1 MNNLNVIRLLLSSSL
16 VLLFAS
22 CDKKFKD
29 DNFTAYFGG
38 EVTNPTN
45 RYVLFCKD
53 SEVIDTI
60 PLNEDNTFFKTF
72 DSLVPGLYSFKHEPE
87 YQYVYF
93 DKNDSIMV
101 RINSQDFD
109 ESIVFCGRGEE
120 KNNFLME
127 LYLKN
132 EEDKNKMFD
141 ILDYD
146 LEKFTKNIDSSYTSK
161 EAFYNKKKE
170 CIKWSE
176 DFDMYAKA
184 TLDFF
189 HYSKKEIYPMVH
201 QMRTGENIENQL
213 PKDFYD
219 FRSTIDFNNAAF
231 TNFSPF
237 VKYLSNMMSNV
248 ASDEEFTNVSEIDKA
263 FQINIKKLNIADT
276 LFKNEKIKNI
286 VLNNIAFTYLL
297 EDQNIVNNKK
307 FLDKYHSLS
316 TDKSQ
321 HNEIVKI
328 GDAIQLLKTGNPL
341 PETNLINTEGK
352 TFNIQSLIKNKT
364 IIFFWTKSLESHLV
378 AAHKRILEIRKKHPD
393 YDIIAI
399 SVDDNQLKWKALL
412 ANYKFEGVREYR
424 AENFEDLKEKWVV
437 NKIHRTILVDAKGK
451 IDNAFVSL
459 FDVKF
464 EDNLR

>member
-1 MNNLNVIRLLLSSSL
+1 MHNLNVRLLFSFSL
-16 VLLFAS
+16 VFALCS

-72 DSLVPGLYSFKHEPE
+72 DSLAPGLYSFKHEPE

-93 DKNDSIMV
+93 DKNDSLMV

-109 ESIVFCGRGEE
+109 ESIIFCGRGEE
-120 KNNFLME
+120 KNNFMME

-132 EEDKNKMFD
+132 EDDKNKLFEVFD
-141 ILDYD
+141 AD
-146 LEKFTKNIDSSYTSK
+146 LQKFTRNIDSSYKSK

-170 CIKWSE
+170 EIKWSE
-176 DFDMYAKA
+176 DFDKYAKA
-184 TLDFF
+184 SLDFF

-201 QMRTGENIENQL
+201 EMRTGENIDGKL
-213 PKDFYD
+213 PTDYYD
-219 FRSTIDFNNAAF
+219 FRNNVDFNNAAF

-237 VKYLSNMMSNV
+237 VRYLSNMMNNV
-248 ASDEEFTNVSEIDKA
+248 ATDKEFTNVSEIDKA
-263 FQINIKKLNIADT
+263 LEINIKKLNIADT

-307 FLDKYHSLS
+307 FLDKYHALS
-316 TDKSQ
+316 TDKDQ

-328 GDAIQLLKTGNPL
+328 GNAIQSLKTGSDL
-341 PETNLINTEGK
+341 PDINLVDVDGK
-352 TFNIQSLIKNKT
+352 VQSIGSIIKKKT
-364 IIFFWTKSLESHLV
+364 VVFFWTKNLESHLV
-378 AAHKRILEIRKKHPD
+378 ASHKKVLEIQKKHPD
-393 YDIIAI
+393 YDFVAI
-399 SVDDNQLKWKALL
+399 CVDENQDKWKASLT
-412 ANYKFEGVREYR
+412 NYKFKGIKEYR
-424 AENFEDLKEKWVV
+424 AENFEDLKDKLVV
-437 NKIHRTILVDAKGK
+437 NKIHRTILTDSNGK

-459 FDVKF
+459 FDSKF
-464 EDNLR
+464 EENLR